1 MMSLPIRIL
10 LADDHA
16 LLREVLKLMIERV
29 DDMRVEAEA
38 ANGEEAIQT
47 LGKQAFDVLLLDLT
61 MPGLCGHELVEKISR
76 LDSAPPILVLSMH
89 DNPAIVRRAL
99 AAGAR
104 GYLTKDNSPE
114 ILLAAIRK
122 VAGGGRYIDP
132 VLAQAL
138 VFDGEPE
145 IAGKLPHASLSE
157 REFEIFSLLA
167 RGRSVNEIADLL
179 CISNKTVSTHKSRL
193 MEKMAFNC
201 NADLVRHALQH
212 RLVD

>member
-1 MMSLPIRIL
+1 MMILPIRIL
-10 LADDHA
+10 LADDHS

-38 ANGEEAIQT
+38 TNGEDVIRA
-47 LGKQAFDVLLLDLT
+47 LGAQAFDVLLLDLT
-61 MPGLCGHELVEKISR
+61 MPGLCGHELIEKICR
-76 LDSAPPILVLSMH
+76 QDAVPPILVLSMH
-89 DNPAIVRRAL
+89 NDPAIVRRAL

-104 GYLTKDNSPE
+104 GYLTKDNPPD

-122 VAGGGRYIDP
+122 VAAGGRFIDP
-132 VLAQAL
+132 ILAQTL
-138 VFDGEPE
+138 IFDTDPE

-167 RGRSVNEIADLL
+167 RGKSVNDIAELL

-193 MEKMAFNC
+193 MDKMAFAC
-201 NADLVRHALQH
+201 NADLVRYALQH